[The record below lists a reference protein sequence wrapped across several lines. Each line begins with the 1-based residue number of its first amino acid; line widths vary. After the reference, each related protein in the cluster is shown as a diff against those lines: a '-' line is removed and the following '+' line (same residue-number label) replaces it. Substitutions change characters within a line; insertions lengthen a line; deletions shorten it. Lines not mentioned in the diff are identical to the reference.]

1 MLSRVRGPITGW
13 LSRWRS
19 GQKDALEHIIPLVYD
34 ELRQVAHRQLR
45 RESSQHALSATALVH
60 ETYLRLLQQRQLD
73 ARDRSGFL
81 IVAGHTMRRVLV
93 DEARRRRR
101 LKRGGPD
108 APAAFD
114 EEREYV
120 SLLADGDM
128 EQVLAV
134 DGLLERLAAL
144 DERAVRVVECRI
156 FAGMTIQETAVALAV
171 SPKTVQR
178 TWMTARAWLRKE
190 LGG

>member
-1 MLSRVRGPITGW
+1 M
-13 LSRWRS
+13 
-19 GQKDALEHIIPLVYD
+19 
-34 ELRQVAHRQLR
+34 
-45 RESSQHALSATALVH
+45 
-60 ETYLRLLQQRQLD
+60 
-73 ARDRSGFL
+73 
-81 IVAGHTMRRVLV
+81 
-93 DEARRRRR
+93 
-101 LKRGGPD
+101 
-108 APAAFD
+108 
-114 EEREYV
+114 
-120 SLLADGDM
+120 LADGDM

-190 LGG
+190 LA